1 LTGGTPAGRGG
12 VGPVVWL
19 VAIVLVALNLRPA
32 IASVPPL
39 IDLITGDLRLSATAA
54 GLLTTV
60 PVVCMGL
67 FALVAPPVARRI
79 GPDRVVTVA
88 LVLIA
93 VGTAARAFGAAAGLY
108 AGAVVAGVGIAIGGV
123 LLPALVK
130 ARFPDRVGPVTGL
143 YTCGL
148 IGGALIAA
156 AGTEPLR
163 IAFGLSWEVVLAL
176 WALPAVATLLVWL
189 QVARGSTVASAN
201 EPAPWG
207 AAGVGPGESPWRN
220 RTAWLATIF
229 MGGQSLLFYG
239 ALAWLAARYTSLG
252 LPATQAGLLLGA
264 FSATQLVSALG
275 LPALAHRRGDTRPW
289 IAASVAA
296 STVALALIALAPTA
310 APWAWAALLGL
321 GMGGHFALALTV
333 LADISPT
340 PTDAAAVSGMAFF
353 VGYLVAAAGPVA
365 AGALRDVTGSFVAP
379 FLALTVVGLLTLVAG
394 VAAGGRRVGR
404 SSAVGAVSAG
414 RAGQTHI

>member
-1 LTGGTPAGRGG
+1 
-12 VGPVVWL
+12 VVWL

-39 IDLITGDLRLSATAA
+39 IDLITEDLDLSATAA

-67 FALVAPPVARRI
+67 FALLAPPVARRI
-79 GPDRVVTVA
+79 GPDRVVTMA

-93 VGTAARAFGAAAGLY
+93 VGSAARAFGAAVGLY

-163 IAFGLSWEVVLAL
+163 SASGLSWEVVLAL

-201 EPAPWG
+201 EQASPG
-207 AAGVGPGESPWRN
+207 AARVRPGESPWRN

-252 LPATQAGLLLGA
+252 MPATQAGLLLGV

-275 LPALAHRRGDTRPW
+275 LPALAHRGGDTRPW
-289 IAASVAA
+289 IAGSVAV
-296 STVALALIALAPTA
+296 STVALALVALAPTA

-321 GMGGHFALALTV
+321 GMGGHFALALNV

-340 PTDAAAVSGMAFF
+340 PADTAAISGMAFF

-365 AGALRDVTGSFVAP
+365 AGALHDVTGGYVAP
-379 FLALTVVGLLTLVAG
+379 FLALTVVGVLTLVAG
-394 VAAGGRRVGR
+394 VAAGGRRIGR
-404 SSAVGAVSAG
+404 PVAAAARTGSAD
-414 RAGQTHI
+414 RAGQTHV

>member
-1 LTGGTPAGRGG
+1 LTGRPPGRRDSA
-12 VGPVVWL
+12 VGSVAWL

-39 IDLITGDLRLSATAA
+39 IDLITADLGLSATAA
-54 GLLTTV
+54 GLVTTV

-67 FALVAPPVARRI
+67 FALLAPMVARRT
-79 GPDRVVTVA
+79 GPEWVVTLA
-88 LVLIA
+88 LVLI
-93 VGTAARAFGAAAGLY
+93 VGGTIVRGFGGAIGLY
-108 AGAVVAGVGIAIGGV
+108 AGAIVAGVGIAIGGV

-130 ARFPDRVGPVTGL
+130 ARFPDRIGPVTGL

-163 IAFGLSWEVVLAL
+163 GAFDLSWPPVLAL
-176 WALPAVATLLVWL
+176 WAVPAVAALLVWL
-189 QVARGSTVASAN
+189 PVARGSASN
-201 EPAPWG
+201 PRGSPA
-207 AAGVGPGESPWRN
+207 AAGGPGRSPWRSG
-220 RTAWLATIF
+220 TAWLATAF
-229 MGGQSLLFYG
+229 MGGQSLLYYG

-252 LPATQAGLLLGA
+252 MPATQAGLLLGV

-275 LPALAHRRGDTRPW
+275 LPVLAHRTGDTRLW

-296 STVALALIALAPTA
+296 STAALALVAVAPMA
-310 APWAWAALLGL
+310 APWVWAALLGL

-340 PTDAAAVSGMAFF
+340 PADAAEVSGMAFF

-365 AGALRDVTGSFVAP
+365 AGALHDLTGSYVAP
-379 FLALTVVGLLTLVAG
+379 FLALTVVGVVTLAAG
-394 VAAGGRRVGR
+394 VAAGGRG
-404 SSAVGAVSAG
+404 
-414 RAGQTHI
+414 AGQRFADAGSADRAQTHV